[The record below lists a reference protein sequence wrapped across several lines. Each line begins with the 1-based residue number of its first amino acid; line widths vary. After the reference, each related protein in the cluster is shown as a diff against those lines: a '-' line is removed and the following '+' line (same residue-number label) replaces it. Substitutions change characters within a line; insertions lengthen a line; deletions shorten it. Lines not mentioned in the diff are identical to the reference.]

1 MLRVEGI
8 ETEVVLLLLCVVV
21 LDDELEVVD
30 VLLDAEREV
39 EDVVCLLGEEV
50 LLCVDVDVVV

>member
-39 EDVVCLLGEEV
+39 EDVVCVLGEEV